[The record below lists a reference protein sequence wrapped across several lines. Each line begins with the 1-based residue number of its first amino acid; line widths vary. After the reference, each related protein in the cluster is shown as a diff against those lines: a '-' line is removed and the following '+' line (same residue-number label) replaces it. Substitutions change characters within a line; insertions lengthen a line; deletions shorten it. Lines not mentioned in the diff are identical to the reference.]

1 MIELAPVLTG
11 CRILVTAQRRSEE
24 LASALERR
32 GAVVDRVPALSV
44 IRHVDE
50 QDLLRRTFE
59 LLTAPPDIVVV
70 TTAIG
75 FRQWMETVEA
85 AGLIDQ
91 MLAVLG
97 STYLVARGPKAQ
109 GALQSC
115 GLVADRVAESETS
128 AEIREFLI
136 ADGVAGRRIAVQH
149 HGALDQALDDAFREA
164 GADVV
169 PLAVYKWGPPPDA
182 EAVARSA
189 RGLGAGEYDAVAFTS
204 APAVLAWLDGIR
216 AEGVEEQVRA
226 RVGTGELMLAA
237 VGSVTAEPLGY
248 AGLLARQPTRPRM
261 GALARLIIEELG
273 HGKHVLRTQEGSLRV
288 RAEVATLDHRPL
300 AVPPSSL
307 AVLRRLA
314 ATPGHV
320 VSRDA
325 LLDALPGGSDDPHR
339 VEVAVA
345 RLRESL
351 RASGV
356 DARLVRTVVKRG
368 YLLAGRT

>member
-44 IRHVDE
+44 IAHVDE
-50 QDLLRRTFE
+50 ETLLRRTVE
-59 LLTAPPDIVVV
+59 LLERPPDILVV

-75 FRQWMETVEA
+75 FRSWLDTVEA
-85 AGLIDQ
+85 AGLADHL
-91 MLAVLG
+91 LAVLG

-109 GALQSC
+109 GALQSF
-115 GLVADRVAESETS
+115 GLTADRVAESETS
-128 AEIREFLI
+128 AEIRDFLL

-149 HGALDQALDDAFREA
+149 HGALDKGLDCAFVEA

-169 PLAVYKWGPPPDA
+169 PLSVYRWGPPPDPD
-182 EAVARSA
+182 AVARSA
-189 RGLGAGEYDAVAFTS
+189 RALAAGEYDAVAFTS
-204 APAVLAWLDGIR
+204 APAALAWLDGLR
-216 AEGVEEQVRA
+216 EAGAEDAVRA
-226 RVGTGELMLAA
+226 RVSSGDLLLAA
-237 VGSVTAEPLGY
+237 VGRVTAEPLGF
-248 AGLLARQPTRPRM
+248 AGLLARQPNRPRM
-261 GALARLIIEELG
+261 GALARLLVEELG
-273 HGKHVLRTQEGSLRV
+273 HAKPALHVQEGALRV
-288 RAEVATLDHRPL
+288 HAEVATLDHRPL
-300 AVPPSSL
+300 PVPPSSL

-314 ATPGHV
+314 ASPGRV

-325 LLDALPGGSDDPHR
+325 LLEALPGGSDDPHR

-368 YLLAGRT
+368 YLLAGR

>member
-11 CRILVTAQRRSEE
+11 CRILLTAQRRREE

-32 GAVVDRVPALSV
+32 GAAVDRVPTLSV
-44 IRHVDE
+44 VRHVDE
-50 QDLLRRTFE
+50 AELLRRSAE
-59 LLTAPPDIVVV
+59 LVARPPDILVV
-70 TTAIG
+70 TTATG

-85 AGLIDQ
+85 AGLGDQ
-91 MLAVLG
+91 VRAVLS

-109 GALQSC
+109 GALQDV
-115 GLVADRVAESETS
+115 GLVADRAAESETS
-128 AEIREFLI
+128 AEIREFLV

-149 HGALDQALDDAFREA
+149 HGALDPSLDEAFRAA

-169 PLAVYKWGPPPDA
+169 PLAVYRWGPPPDP

-189 RGLGAGEYDAVAFTS
+189 RRLGAGEYDAVAFTS
-204 APAVLAWLDGIR
+204 APAALAWLDGLR
-216 AEGVEEQVRA
+216 AEGVLEQVRT
-226 RVGTGELMLAA
+226 RVDAGGLVLAA
-237 VGSVTAEPLGY
+237 VGAVTAAPLGF
-248 AGLLARQPTRPRM
+248 AGLLARQPVRPRM
-261 GALARLIIEELG
+261 GALARLLIEELG
-273 HGKHVLRTQEGSLRV
+273 HGKQVLRTQEGGLRV

-300 AVPPSSL
+300 AVPPTSL

-314 ATPGHV
+314 VSPGHV
-320 VSRDA
+320 VSREA
-325 LLDALPGGSDDPHR
+325 LLEVLPGGSHDPHR

-368 YLLAGRT
+368 YLLAGGT

>member
-50 QDLLRRTFE
+50 QELLRRTFE

-115 GLVADRVAESETS
+115 GLVADRVADG
-128 AEIREFLI
+128 AAREHLR
-136 ADGVAGRRIAVQH
+136 GRQQRPAGRRIAN
-149 HGALDQALDDAFREA
+149 GA
-164 GADVV
+164 
-169 PLAVYKWGPPPDA
+169 
-182 EAVARSA
+182 
-189 RGLGAGEYDAVAFTS
+189 
-204 APAVLAWLDGIR
+204 
-216 AEGVEEQVRA
+216 
-226 RVGTGELMLAA
+226 
-237 VGSVTAEPLGY
+237 
-248 AGLLARQPTRPRM
+248 
-261 GALARLIIEELG
+261 
-273 HGKHVLRTQEGSLRV
+273 
-288 RAEVATLDHRPL
+288 
-300 AVPPSSL
+300 SSMN
-307 AVLRRLA
+307 
-314 ATPGHV
+314 P
-320 VSRDA
+320 
-325 LLDALPGGSDDPHR
+325 
-339 VEVAVA
+339 
-345 RLRESL
+345 
-351 RASGV
+351 
-356 DARLVRTVVKRG
+356 
-368 YLLAGRT
+368 